1 MKTIERASP
10 ILSAPRSRL
19 DASRP
24 DAPQRG
30 ELRAFARVLVELAL
44 QLQNEAEEDSQWTP

>member
-24 DAPQRG
+24 DAPERG
-30 ELRAFARVLVELAL
+30 ELRAFVRALVEAPRRVLKRKLKRRPL
-44 QLQNEAEEDSQWTP
+44 